1 MAEVSCFKGR
11 LGFCRVLYL
20 QCSIDK
26 QNPVMCVNGE
36 REGEGGGDRNISPQ
50 GPFRSLKKSRDT
62 KIFKNA
68 KYSYQEKPKTWEDY
82 TTSRSPRA
90 FPVEFALESRFGVLC
105 FVNVWQMS
113 FVSGEDFV
121 FGG

>member
-36 REGEGGGDRNISPQ
+36 REGEGGGDRNISSQ

-62 KIFKNA
+62 KIFKKTKNLPSKA
-68 KYSYQEKPKTWEDY
+68 KDLGGLHNIW
-82 TTSRSPRA
+82 SPRA
-90 FPVEFALESRFGVLC
+90 FPVEFAWSPGLVCCVL
-105 FVNVWQMS
+105 FNVWQTS
-113 FVSGEDFV
+113 FVSGEDIV
-121 FGG
+121 LGG

>member
-62 KIFKNA
+62 KIFKKTKNLPSKA
-68 KYSYQEKPKTWEDY
+68 KVLGGLHNI
-82 TTSRSPRA
+82 RSPRA

-105 FVNVWQMS
+105 FV
-113 FVSGEDFV
+113 
-121 FGG
+121 